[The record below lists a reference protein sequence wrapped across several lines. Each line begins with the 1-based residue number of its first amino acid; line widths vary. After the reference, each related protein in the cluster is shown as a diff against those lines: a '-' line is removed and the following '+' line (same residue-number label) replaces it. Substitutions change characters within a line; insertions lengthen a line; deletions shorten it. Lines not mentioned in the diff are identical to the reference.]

1 MGATAAITADGVWTE
16 ENDKLEKKLSAIEMS
31 SKIRARGAK
40 SLLSA
45 EQTPEVTI
53 ANEIVTIK
61 RQIAEMDKQRCKRR
75 IATFMAEVPQVVFT
89 GRTVFVAE
97 DMPSQIRQLRRV
109 GARVVVDCDNISHIL
124 SAEIYMVKSASKP
137 PKLAGIACALTGGL
151 LAGPSGLHDDRGSL
165 DAYKPAIATR
175 RYVWV
180 SPAAAELDSEVADAT
195 VRATQIK
202 SSKRQMLASL
212 ASFVE
217 KVEAYHAR
225 PKRQRRPME
234 QLAFVSCTEKAAEF
248 AEFRNALPLS
258 FFWSFVQNR
267 DVATSRSGVCGL

>member
-1 MGATAAITADGVWTE
+1 
-16 ENDKLEKKLSAIEMS
+16 
-31 SKIRARGAK
+31 
-40 SLLSA
+40 
-45 EQTPEVTI
+45 
-53 ANEIVTIK
+53 
-61 RQIAEMDKQRCKRR
+61 
-75 IATFMAEVPQVVFT
+75 
-89 GRTVFVAE
+89 
-97 DMPSQIRQLRRV
+97 
-109 GARVVVDCDNISHIL
+109 
-124 SAEIYMVKSASKP
+124 MVKSASKP

-180 SPAAAELDSEVADAT
+180 SPAAAELDSEVADAI

-212 ASFVE
+212 ASSVE

-258 FFWSFVQNR
+258 CFLSFVQNR